1 MTINVQ
7 QLNNNPFVVGQIGGT
22 YNLGVSIGDIEELY
36 ELLGYAESQDMASQI
51 IGTLGINTLMQTP
64 EIIKSVKYRDDV
76 RAAYRIAT
84 NVTDNTVEQF
94 NLSNRF
100 EDLLIEET
108 KAYNKAQDGK
118 NWFTRLFSKVQRD
131 GSDANGTILKKGPK
145 GLTAATP
152 SATPTPIDTKSIT
165 NMATNGE
172 IHQALGI
179 TKKANEVNI
188 NITNFN
194 VATKGS
200 PLDAKKITTNME
212 TVTQELGK
220 LANKSSEVY
229 ENIDTNE
236 IKKLS
241 DLNKLKEIKQKKKTL
256 SAIDQAAKTSVSNI
270 KSVSKSMLK
279 ETLSPANML
288 LSAGTSLIAELP
300 SIITTFKEDSNEG
313 WKQLGK
319 TLGTILISDVA
330 LASAGQIICGTI
342 GFALGGLIGPVG
354 ASIGGAL
361 GKMVGDTVGTVFGYK
376 LSSWIFG
383 KSASEE
389 QALKQQAQT
398 AASSQ
403 VNLQSLLTQAK
414 TQAAQETDAKKAQQI
429 LAKVQSI
436 ENKLGTS
443 TLSLQSS
450 TTTNPFVTI

>member
-1 MTINVQ
+1 
-7 QLNNNPFVVGQIGGT
+7 
-22 YNLGVSIGDIEELY
+22 
-36 ELLGYAESQDMASQI
+36 
-51 IGTLGINTLMQTP
+51 
-64 EIIKSVKYRDDV
+64 
-76 RAAYRIAT
+76 
-84 NVTDNTVEQF
+84 
-94 NLSNRF
+94 
-100 EDLLIEET
+100 
-108 KAYNKAQDGK
+108 
-118 NWFTRLFSKVQRD
+118 
-131 GSDANGTILKKGPK
+131 
-145 GLTAATP
+145 
-152 SATPTPIDTKSIT
+152 
-165 NMATNGE
+165 
-172 IHQALGI
+172 
-179 TKKANEVNI
+179 
-188 NITNFN
+188 
-194 VATKGS
+194 
-200 PLDAKKITTNME
+200 ME

-389 QALKQQAQT
+389 QALKQLAQT